1 MTHRLAV
8 VWWVVGM
15 SDFTCPN
22 CRGGF
27 PEWEQMK
34 CPWCGQAI
42 NGEYEPPTPE
52 MVTTKVRDSDSD
64 SGLYGEPGVLGKLFG
79 WGPDDD

>member
-1 MTHRLAV
+1 
-8 VWWVVGM
+8 M

-27 PEWEQMK
+27 PEWDQMK

-42 NGEYEPPTPE
+42 NGEYEPPT
-52 MVTTKVRDSDSD
+52 VHTVSKVKGSTDRDTDTHWLKD
-64 SGLYGEPGVLGKLFG
+64 ILQ
-79 WGPDDD
+79 

>member
-1 MTHRLAV
+1 
-8 VWWVVGM
+8 M

-27 PEWEQMK
+27 PECDQMK

-42 NGEYEPPTPE
+42 NGEYEPPT
-52 MVTTKVRDSDSD
+52 VHTVSKVKENTDRETDTHWLKDI
-64 SGLYGEPGVLGKLFG
+64 LQ
-79 WGPDDD
+79 

>member
-1 MTHRLAV
+1 MT
-8 VWWVVGM
+8 
-15 SDFTCPN
+15 DFVCPN

-27 PEWEQMK
+27 PEPEK
-34 CPWCGQAI
+34 LGECPWCGQAI

-52 MVTTKVRDSDSD
+52 MVTTKVRESRDTDNGP
-64 SGLYGEPGVLGKLFG
+64 GLYGEPGVLGKFFG